1 MPKYVIGVFI
11 MWKKILISIGLIII
25 LIAGIEIFNIS
36 KRNTNEE
43 KNNIVENETEVSASK
58 YVKDDCLNE
67 WEDYSKTVQNEIK
80 ETSSSL
86 SDENRHYILRE
97 KDGIINVYYINE
109 NGEEILYKVTDI
121 STNYLSEEDVKDLKE
136 GIEVIGIQNLN
147 QLLEDFE

>member
-1 MPKYVIGVFI
+1 

-58 YVKDDCLNE
+58 YVKDNCLNE
-67 WEDYSKTVQNEIK
+67 WEDYSKTVQEEIK
-80 ETSSSL
+80 ETGQNL
-86 SDENRHYILRE
+86 NDENKQYILRE
-97 KDGIINVYYINE
+97 NDGFINVYYINE
-109 NGEEILYKVTDI
+109 KGEEILYRVTDI
-121 STNYLSEEDVKDLKE
+121 STKYLGEEDVKELQE
-136 GIEVIGIQNLN
+136 GINVVGIQELN

>member
-1 MPKYVIGVFI
+1 

-25 LIAGIEIFNIS
+25 LIASIEIFNIS

-86 SDENRHYILRE
+86 SDENRHYILRWDY
-97 KDGIINVYYINE
+97 KCL
-109 NGEEILYKVTDI
+109 LYK
-121 STNYLSEEDVKDLKE
+121 
-136 GIEVIGIQNLN
+136 
-147 QLLEDFE
+147 

>member
-1 MPKYVIGVFI
+1 MPKYVRGVFI

-25 LIAGIEIFNIS
+25 LIASIEIFNIS

-80 ETSSSL
+80 ET
-86 SDENRHYILRE
+86 IL
-97 KDGIINVYYINE
+97 
-109 NGEEILYKVTDI
+109 
-121 STNYLSEEDVKDLKE
+121 
-136 GIEVIGIQNLN
+136 
-147 QLLEDFE
+147 

>member
-1 MPKYVIGVFI
+1 MPKYVRGVFI

-136 GIEVIGIQNLN
+136 GRGNWNTKFKPIIRR
-147 QLLEDFE
+147 F

>member
-1 MPKYVIGVFI
+1 

-36 KRNTNEE
+36 KRNANEE
-43 KNNIVENETEVSASK
+43 TNNNIVENETEVSTSK

-67 WEDYSKTVQNEIK
+67 WKDYSKTVQNEIK

-86 SDENRHYILRE
+86 SDGNRHYILRE
-97 KDGIINVYYINE
+97 KNGIINVYYINE

-121 STNYLSEEDVKDLKE
+121 STNYLSEEDVKNLKE

>member
-1 MPKYVIGVFI
+1 
-11 MWKKILISIGLIII
+11 MWKKILISIGLMII

-36 KRNTNEE
+36 KKNTNEE
-43 KNNIVENETEVSASK
+43 TSNNIVKNETELSSNK

-67 WEDYSKTVQNEIK
+67 WEDYSKTIQNEIK

-86 SDENRHYILRE
+86 NDENRHYILRE

-109 NGEEILYKVTDI
+109 NKEEILYKVTDI
-121 STNYLSEEDVKDLKE
+121 STNYLGEEDVKKLRE